1 MTDVE
6 LYGKVAATK
15 VYDLGLLFVGH
26 NLYYQ
31 SKKGLLEVEI
41 TGINVVAP
49 YRPYQKGDTE
59 YTTVDVVHKKSG
71 KTAKFSLKDLLTYV
85 SLYDK
90 ETIRQLYQLHSIVQ
104 DRGFVPYWAYAE
116 RILQDSAL

>member
-6 LYGKVAATK
+6 LYGQVAATK

-41 TGINVVAP
+41 AGINP
-49 YRPYQKGDTE
+49 NRS
-59 YTTVDVVHKKSG
+59 VDVVHKKSG
-71 KTAKFSLKDLLTYV
+71 KTAKFSLKDLHTYV

-90 ETIRQLYQLHSIVQ
+90 GTIKGLYQFQCIVQ
-104 DRGFVPYWAYAE
+104 DASYVQYWAYAQ
-116 RILQDSAL
+116 RVLQDQALRNTKHT

>member
-31 SKKGLLEVEI
+31 SKKGLLEIEI
-41 TGINVVAP
+41 TGINP
-49 YRPYQKGDTE
+49 DRS
-59 YTTVDVVHKKSG
+59 VDVVHKKSG
-71 KTAKFSLKDLLTYV
+71 KTAKFSLKDLHTYV

-90 ETIRQLYQLHSIVQ
+90 ETIRQLYKLHSIVQ
-104 DRGFVPYWAYAE
+104 DRSFVPYWAYAE